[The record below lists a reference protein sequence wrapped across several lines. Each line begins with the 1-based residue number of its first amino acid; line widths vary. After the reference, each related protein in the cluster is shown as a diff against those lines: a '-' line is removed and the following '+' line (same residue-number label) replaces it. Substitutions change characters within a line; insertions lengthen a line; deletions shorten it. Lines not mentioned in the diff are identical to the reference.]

1 MNKKYLPL
9 SDVQRSYFYGR
20 SKGTFLGGISTHFY
34 IECITAL
41 DTCKLEKALNSV
53 IKEQPSLRSYITSD
67 GMQCFMDEPPQYYKI
82 EEIDVSDLPEQE
94 QKEKLLEIRKKW
106 SSRIF
111 DLDSWPMFGFNMFV
125 MSENKKVVIIDSDMM
140 IMDGLST
147 EILIESLHIYYE
159 KNEPVQEISI
169 EAFEDYIAFKDQK
182 KTKNYDD
189 D

>member
-34 IECITAL
+34 IECITDL

-125 MSENKKVVIIDSDMM
+125 MS
-140 IMDGLST
+140 
-147 EILIESLHIYYE
+147 
-159 KNEPVQEISI
+159 
-169 EAFEDYIAFKDQK
+169 
-182 KTKNYDD
+182 
-189 D
+189 